1 MSSPSSAPSRCRHC
15 GARLGAED
23 AWCSLC
29 LTPTAEPAPEV
40 VKAEEEPR
48 HRAEAPDTDRLIEDL
63 AADEAGDRSALAV
76 VRAHLALA
84 ELPGGKYTLALG
96 GGVVLL
102 LVLLAGLTLL
112 GLLL

>member
-1 MSSPSSAPSRCRHC
+1 
-15 GARLGAED
+15 
-23 AWCSLC
+23 
-29 LTPTAEPAPEV
+29 V
-40 VKAEEEPR
+40 
-48 HRAEAPDTDRLIEDL
+48 PDTDRLIEDL

-76 VRAHLALA
+76 VRAHLALS

-102 LVLLAGLTLL
+102 LILMAGLTVL

>member
-1 MSSPSSAPSRCRHC
+1 VSSPPSAQPRCRHC

-29 LTPTAEPAPEV
+29 LTPTAEV
-40 VKAEEEPR
+40 VAAEAPR
-48 HRAEAPDTDRLIEDL
+48 HRAEAAAPDQMIGDLTEDP
-63 AADEAGDRSALAV
+63 STLAV
-76 VRAHLALA
+76 IRAHLALS

-102 LVLLAGLTLL
+102 LLLMAGLTVL